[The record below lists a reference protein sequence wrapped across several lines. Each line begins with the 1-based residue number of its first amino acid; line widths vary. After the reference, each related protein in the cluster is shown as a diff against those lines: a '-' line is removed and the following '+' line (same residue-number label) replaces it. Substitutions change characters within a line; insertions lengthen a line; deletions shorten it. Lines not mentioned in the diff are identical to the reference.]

1 MTRRLRI
8 AVADDERR
16 PREFLRR
23 TLPHLGHEVVCVAES
38 GKELVHQCRAS
49 HPDVVITDI
58 KMPDMDGL
66 EAAKALCEQDA
77 IPVIIVSAY
86 HDAQLF
92 ERALAE
98 NVMAYLVKPIR
109 QADLEAAIAIATGRF
124 EQLQLLKAEAA
135 NLRQALEDRKIIEQA
150 KGVLMKKANIDE
162 GEAFRR
168 LRKLANDGS
177 RKMVEVAR
185 MILMAGE
192 AFQPAPKGEPNGRVP
207 GRDQS

>member
-1 MTRRLRI
+1 MTRTLRI

-23 TLPHLGHEVVCVAES
+23 TLPHLGHEVVCVAEC
-38 GKELVHQCRAS
+38 GQELVTQCRSS
-49 HPDVVITDI
+49 HPDVVITDL

-66 EAAKALCEQDA
+66 QAAKAICEHEA
-77 IPVIIVSAY
+77 IPVIVVSAY

-92 ERALAE
+92 QRALTE
-98 NVMAYLVKPIR
+98 HVMAYLVKPIR
-109 QADLEAAIAIATGRF
+109 QADLEAAIVIATGRF
-124 EQLQLLKAEAA
+124 AELQLLKTEAA

-168 LRKLANDGS
+168 LRKLANDSS

-192 AFQPAPKGEPNGRVP
+192 AFQPPQKSGP
-207 GRDQS
+207 GG